1 MTMEEGCQNQHQL
14 TLLGQV
20 RQLHAFTQKAFQVN
34 EVKETVDRE
43 MNI

>member
-1 MTMEEGCQNQHQL
+1 MAMEEGCQNQHQL

-20 RQLHAFTQKAFQVN
+20 RLLHAITQQVFQVN